1 MTQTT
6 EQRADTIMG
15 LIGMMV
21 PKMTADDVYAFAQV
35 VGVMSVKVPDVDVAR
50 CYHSLNYGRDKER
63 GE

>member
-1 MTQTT
+1 
-6 EQRADTIMG
+6 
-15 LIGMMV
+15 MV